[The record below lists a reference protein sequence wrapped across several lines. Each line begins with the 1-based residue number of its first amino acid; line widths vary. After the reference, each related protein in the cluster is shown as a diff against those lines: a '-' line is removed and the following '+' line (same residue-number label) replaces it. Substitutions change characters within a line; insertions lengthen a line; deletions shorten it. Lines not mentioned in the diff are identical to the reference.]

1 VASSG
6 RFATIF
12 WEYVRTEPL
21 SNTVDITIESAW
33 RRSYSSNY
41 FTAAQTPSSTLMQIN
56 GKESPVLDLGD
67 GNIG

>member
-1 VASSG
+1 
-6 RFATIF
+6 
-12 WEYVRTEPL
+12 
-21 SNTVDITIESAW
+21 VDITIESAW

-67 GNIG
+67 GNMGKLSLF